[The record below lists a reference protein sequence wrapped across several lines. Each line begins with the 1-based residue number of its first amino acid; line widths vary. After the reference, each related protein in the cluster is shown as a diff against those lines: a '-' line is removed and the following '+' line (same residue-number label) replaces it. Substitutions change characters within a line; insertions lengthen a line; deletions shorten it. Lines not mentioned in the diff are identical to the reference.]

1 MDQGADT
8 ATRYRR
14 IMIKLSGGA
23 MAGSDTIFDQAA
35 IEHIV
40 DQILSAVDLG
50 CAVAIMVGGGNIF
63 RGNVAAKWHI
73 ERAEADNMGM
83 LGTVI
88 NGVMLR
94 AAINARVETDVRVM
108 TAISINQIA
117 EPYIRL
123 RADRHLDK
131 GSIVILVGGIGQPYV
146 TTDYPSVQR
155 ALELRCDAILA
166 AKHGVD
172 GVFTDDPKLNP
183 KAKRYRS
190 LTFDEVIQRDLRVMD
205 QSAMLLARDHALPI
219 HLFNFDQ
226 PGRIHDICLGRD
238 VGTYI
243 GVDAK
248 TLLAEDS
255 AG

>member
-1 MDQGADT
+1 M
-8 ATRYRR
+8 TRYKR

-23 MAGSDTIFDQAA
+23 MAGSGQSIFDQEA

-40 DQILSAVDLG
+40 DQILSAVELG
-50 CAVAIMVGGGNIF
+50 CEVSVMVGGGNIF
-63 RGNVAAKWHI
+63 RGNVAAKWNI

-94 AAINARVETDVRVM
+94 AAINARVDTDVRVM
-108 TAISINQIA
+108 TAISINQMA

-123 RADRHLDK
+123 RASRHLDK

-146 TTDYPSVQR
+146 TTDYPAVQR
-155 ALELRCDAILA
+155 ALEIRCDAILA

-172 GVFTDDPKLNP
+172 GVFTEDPKRNP
-183 KAKRYRS
+183 RAKRYQS
-190 LTFDEVIQRDLRVMD
+190 LSYDDVIAQDLRVMD
-205 QSAMLLARDHALPI
+205 QSAMLLARDHDLPI
-219 HLFNFDQ
+219 HLFNFDK
-226 PGRIHDICLGRD
+226 PGCIRRICLGED

-243 GVDAK
+243 GRDA
-248 TLLAEDS
+248 TLTLVEEVSPA
-255 AG
+255 

>member
-1 MDQGADT
+1 MG
-8 ATRYRR
+8 RYKR

-23 MAGSDTIFDQAA
+23 MAGPGHTIFDQES

-40 DQILSAVDLG
+40 DQILSAVELG
-50 CAVAIMVGGGNIF
+50 CEVSVMVGGGNIF
-63 RGNVAAKWHI
+63 RGNVAAAWNI

-94 AAINARVETDVRVM
+94 AAINARIDTDVRVM
-108 TAISINQIA
+108 TAITINQMA

-123 RADRHLDK
+123 RASRHLDK

-146 TTDYPSVQR
+146 TTDYPAVQR
-155 ALELRCDAILA
+155 ALEVRCDAILA

-172 GVFTDDPKLNP
+172 GVFTEDPKRNP
-183 KAKRYRS
+183 RAKRYKS
-190 LTFDEVIQRDLRVMD
+190 LSYDDVITQDLRVMD
-205 QSAMLLARDHALPI
+205 QSAMLLARDHNLPI
-219 HLFNFDQ
+219 HLFNFDK
-226 PGRIHDICLGRD
+226 PGCIRRICLGED

-243 GVDAK
+243 GRDAPLTLVD
-248 TLLAEDS
+248 EVS
-255 AG
+255 